1 MINIEAVDMTDV
13 DNAIRKINRWLE
25 ASGMPEARLG
35 LLSAANSGAIE
46 RIRNGTARI
55 DTLQAV
61 LRYIERNPPGK
72 SPGGGCA

>member
-1 MINIEAVDMTDV
+1 MINVVAGDMTEV
-13 DNAIRKINRWLE
+13 DKALRKIDLWLK
-25 ASGMPEARLG
+25 ASGVPEARLG

-61 LRYIERNPPGK
+61 LIYIERNPVGK
-72 SPGGGCA
+72 RQTAD

>member
-1 MINIEAVDMTDV
+1 MMLVMKNIEAAYMTDV
-13 DNAIRKINRWLE
+13 DNAVRKISRWLE

-35 LLSAANSGAIE
+35 LLSAANSGAVE

-61 LRYIERNPPGK
+61 LKYIERNPAAG
-72 SPGGGCA
+72 S